1 MADLVT
7 VSWYATTFRK
17 DSFAADVARIAPVA
31 LRYGATQYQVH
42 INNDDRYKVT
52 QMTWIGSKE
61 DWYRY
66 WDGPEMIEFRAR
78 NMGHYQV
85 PITYAWADEIAAGSL
100 GPEVPAPEPEPEPE
114 PEPQQ
119 PAPQAAA

>member
-17 DSFAADVARIAPVA
+17 DSFAADVAGIAPVA

-66 WDGPEMIEFRAR
+66 WDGPEMVEFRRR
-78 NMGHYQV
+78 NSGHFQV
-85 PITYAWADEIAAGSL
+85 PVVYVWHDELAAGAL
-100 GPEVPAPEPEPEPE
+100 GPEVPMVPEPEPEPE
-114 PEPQQ
+114 PTPH
-119 PAPQAAA
+119 AAA

>member
-1 MADLVT
+1 MSDLIT

-17 DSFAADVARIAPVA
+17 DTFAADVARIAPVA

-52 QMTWIGSKE
+52 QMTWIASKE

-100 GPEVPAPEPEPEPE
+100 GPEVPAPEPEPD
-114 PEPQQ
+114 PQQ